1 LESVLEKTKAA
12 QINAFVLNNNYSQ
25 KDLAPPKPM
34 AFTRQEV
41 VVPAEKI
48 SLKKDWMKFFNNT
61 MNAMYSK
68 ISL

>member
-1 LESVLEKTKAA
+1 MESVLEKTKAA

-25 KDLAPPKPM
+25 KELTLPKPM
-34 AFTRQEV
+34 VVTREKV
-41 VVPAEKI
+41 VVPVEKI
-48 SLKKDWMKFFNNT
+48 SLKKDWMKFFNST

>member
-1 LESVLEKTKAA
+1 MESVLEKTKAA

-25 KDLAPPKPM
+25 KDLTLPKPM
-34 AFTRQEV
+34 VVTRQEI
-41 VVPAEKI
+41 VVPVEKI

-61 MNAMYSK
+61 MDVMYSK